1 MGPGTDNHA
10 CKIVR
15 QNSLVSFVFTDG
27 FAFTLKMGLPKV
39 KPLSEL
45 VAFLKV

>member
-1 MGPGTDNHA
+1 MGTGRDDHA
-10 CKIVR
+10 YKLVR
-15 QNSLVSFVFTDG
+15 QNSLVSFVFTD
-27 FAFTLKMGLPKV
+27 AFTLKMGLPKV